1 MKKLMAVL
9 GAITLM
15 AVGGAFFLI
24 KNESTEKTDNSDKVS
39 ESNSVSAS
47 KPQKE
52 ISELKSS
59 KPEYVIKEYKGN
71 IAVFEG
77 SEKLPFRTTCIMVS
91 ELPEADRSLLKK
103 GIVAS
108 SREEMD
114 TILEDYCS

>member
-15 AVGGAFFLI
+15 AVGGTFFLI
-24 KNESTEKTDNSDKVS
+24 KNENTEKTDNSDKVS

-52 ISELKSS
+52 IPEL